1 MSQLQ
6 GKNNNYYPLFC
17 FHYLVKAKNLQIYLE
32 SPVQIASPNLSL
44 KLVSALY
51 YPNPTQ
57 EGGGEIR

>member
-6 GKNNNYYPLFC
+6 GKNKYHYPLFC
-17 FHYLVKAKNLQIYLE
+17 FHYLVKVKNLQIYLE
-32 SPVQIASPNLSL
+32 SPIQIASPNLSL
-44 KLVSALY
+44 KLVSPSY

>member
-6 GKNNNYYPLFC
+6 GKNKYHYPLFY
-17 FHYLVKAKNLQIYLE
+17 FYYFVEAKNRQIYLE

-44 KLVSALY
+44 KLSALY
-51 YPNPTQ
+51 YPNPTK